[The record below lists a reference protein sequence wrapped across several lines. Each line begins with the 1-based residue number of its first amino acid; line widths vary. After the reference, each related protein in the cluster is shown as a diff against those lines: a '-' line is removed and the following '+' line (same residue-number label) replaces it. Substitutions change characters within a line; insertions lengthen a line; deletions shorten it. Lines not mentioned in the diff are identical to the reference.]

1 MFNQPYPN
9 YPYFNLP
16 QMQIPKIQIIEG
28 GTIPDEDSIPQIINK
43 EKIIENT
50 LAFLK
55 KKDECGSKIIQ
66 DLYENSPID
75 IRNKI
80 FDKIKDEINNIAI
93 EEFGNY
99 FLAKI
104 IEINNPNKIDIIYNS
119 IIEDIENI
127 SFDSHGTYV
136 VQKLLEKIDE
146 NRIDEIAKK
155 ICLDVNIA
163 NFEELAKKND
173 EESIQKLKNI
183 NHIIQKIIKKRQ
195 MKKNDEIGKQIL
207 ASFDLFVKNQYGCY
221 ILQALLSNCKDEYYD
236 EIYKKTYENFNNL
249 IHHIYG
255 NYLIEFFFKND
266 KGKNNDKIYEKL
278 TGHILEFTLH
288 EYAYKSIM
296 KAIKKGTPVQRK
308 NIIDEIV
315 DKNDKDRW
323 INLTKHPYG
332 NFVLQKILKYGD
344 EETRLYIIKI
354 IYSEPNFEDE
364 IKKHKCGKH
373 VVKKIEKINI
383 KKNGAYNSIIY
394 NINDNK

>member
-1 MFNQPYPN
+1 MFNQHYPN

-28 GTIPDEDSIPQIINK
+28 GTIQDEDSVPQIINK

-55 KKDECGSKIIQ
+55 RKDECGSKIIQ
-66 DLYENSPID
+66 DLYESSPID

-155 ICLDVNIA
+155 IWLNVNIA

-173 EESIQKLKNI
+173 KESIQKLKNI
-183 NHIIQKIIKKRQ
+183 NHI
-195 MKKNDEIGKQIL
+195 
-207 ASFDLFVKNQYGCY
+207 
-221 ILQALLSNCKDEYYD
+221 
-236 EIYKKTYENFNNL
+236 T
-249 IHHIYG
+249 
-255 NYLIEFFFKND
+255 
-266 KGKNNDKIYEKL
+266 
-278 TGHILEFTLH
+278 
-288 EYAYKSIM
+288 
-296 KAIKKGTPVQRK
+296 
-308 NIIDEIV
+308 
-315 DKNDKDRW
+315 
-323 INLTKHPYG
+323 
-332 NFVLQKILKYGD
+332 
-344 EETRLYIIKI
+344 
-354 IYSEPNFEDE
+354 
-364 IKKHKCGKH
+364 
-373 VVKKIEKINI
+373 
-383 KKNGAYNSIIY
+383 
-394 NINDNK
+394 